1 MSKWQ
6 TYARNA
12 VCPFFKGAY
21 ERTIRC
27 EGIIPGTT
35 STQTFTSYSASR
47 NHIKTVCSDRERC
60 ETCPIFRANEK
71 KY

>member
-12 VCPFFKGAY
+12 VCPFFRAAY

-27 EGIIPGTT
+27 EGIIQGTVIA
-35 STQTFTSYSASR
+35 STYSSFSACR
-47 NHIKTVCSDRERC
+47 EHVKTVCSDIQAC
-60 ETCPIFRANEK
+60 KDCPLYRSIEK
-71 KY
+71 K